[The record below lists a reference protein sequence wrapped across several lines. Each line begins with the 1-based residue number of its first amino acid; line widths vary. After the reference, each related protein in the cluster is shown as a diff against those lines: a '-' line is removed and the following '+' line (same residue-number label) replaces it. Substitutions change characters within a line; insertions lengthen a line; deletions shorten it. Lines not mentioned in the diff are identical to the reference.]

1 MSWRQPGEKSVYEM
15 FLSNVRFPCLHHSL
29 GRTTWT
35 IQSRARILRT
45 GQQTPWEWLE
55 MSCHVRWNWVT
66 LWFQVSRP
74 FCEGWV
80 SPPLLLVIQP
90 QDSCLDLKISKIL
103 FNLRLCDCS
112 VSLTLV
118 LESPSC
124 ELTKPTENTIWS
136 FPPNLQC
143 SLCWVSEVNWWK
155 EWLKDTAANRR

>member
-1 MSWRQPGEKSVYEM
+1 MKATRREVCVWNVAFQCQISLSPPFPGQNH
-15 FLSNVRFPCLHHSL
+15 LDNP
-29 GRTTWT
+29 
-35 IQSRARILRT
+35 IQSKDPANRSANSPRMVGNVLPCQMKL
-45 GQQTPWEWLE
+45 GY
-55 MSCHVRWNWVT
+55 T
-66 LWFQVSRP
+66 LVS
-74 FCEGWV
+74 GV
-80 SPPLLLVIQP
+80 SSFLWRVGVPPLLLES